1 VRRFVLTLRGPRDAE
16 AHPVIVT
23 GEEGQVDYGTGPMV
37 RHPDTRQYR
46 RTRLFVFTLGY
57 SRKSVH
63 LLTFTSSTR
72 RWAQLHEE
80 TFDRLGGGRS
90 RSSFS
95 TICARAC

>member
-1 VRRFVLTLRGPRDAE
+1 
-16 AHPVIVT
+16 VIVT
-23 GEEGQVDYGTGPMV
+23 APGEEGQVDYGTGPMV

-57 SRKSVH
+57 SRKSVR

-80 TFDRLGGGRS
+80 TFGRLGGRS